1 VLAIT
6 NRLSRPQLVL
16 AGVAGGFV
24 WGVLARLW
32 MRLISTD
39 PEFTWGG
46 TIFILT
52 VTTLFGLGVGGAVA
66 GRRSSR
72 RWVRRVTR
80 VLGAMSLVF
89 LSMAA
94 GMILVASVV
103 PATLALTERRW
114 WKPVRVALL
123 ALSLLPAKVVVDG
136 LAEDFSGLKA
146 AIALVAVDL
155 DRLTVVHGRCETRRH
170 RAAIEPLQSPPFDCG
185 PCEVRVDGHTRH
197 ETTGEAVLP
206 RDRVLVDLVLR
217 LHRVVLGHE

>member
-1 VLAIT
+1 MHAII

-16 AGVAGGFV
+16 AGVTGGLV
-24 WGVLARLW
+24 WGILARLW

-39 PEFTWGG
+39 PEYTWSG
-46 TIFILT
+46 TLFILI
-52 VTTLFGLGVGGAVA
+52 VTTLFVLCFGGAAA
-66 GRRSSR
+66 GGRSPR

-80 VLGAMSLVF
+80 VLGAMSLIF

-94 GMILVASVV
+94 GSILVASVV

-146 AIALVAVDL
+146 AIALVLYVGL
-155 DRLTVVHGRCETRRH
+155 G
-170 RAAIEPLQSPPFDCG
+170 
-185 PCEVRVDGHTRH
+185 
-197 ETTGEAVLP
+197 AVLVIGWGSIVGSRKP
-206 RDRVLVDLVLR
+206 RKVRRTARSHDSPLLEPVSPEPALA
-217 LHRVVLGHE
+217 

>member
-146 AIALVAVDL
+146 AIALVLYVGLA
-155 DRLTVVHGRCETRRH
+155 
-170 RAAIEPLQSPPFDCG
+170 
-185 PCEVRVDGHTRH
+185 
-197 ETTGEAVLP
+197 AVLVVGWGSIVGSRKP
-206 RDRVLVDLVLR
+206 RKPRRKDAASELPSLETLAPEPA
-217 LHRVVLGHE
+217 LA

>member
-16 AGVAGGFV
+16 AGVAGGLA
-24 WGVLARLW
+24 WGILARLW

-39 PEFTWGG
+39 PEFTWSG
-46 TIFILT
+46 TIFILI
-52 VTTLFGLGVGGAVA
+52 VTTLFGLGVGGAAA
-66 GRRSSR
+66 GRRSPR

-146 AIALVAVDL
+146 AIALVLYVGLA
-155 DRLTVVHGRCETRRH
+155 
-170 RAAIEPLQSPPFDCG
+170 
-185 PCEVRVDGHTRH
+185 
-197 ETTGEAVLP
+197 AVLVVGWGSIVGSRKP
-206 RDRVLVDLVLR
+206 RKSRTKAARRELSALDTATPEPALV
-217 LHRVVLGHE
+217 